1 MIKLF
6 EEFKFDYLYKLFI
19 NSIIEDKIIINGYV
33 CSYDNMAGIIEWG
46 NDTNEFTV
54 YATPYYNE
62 YDELPITVCDN
73 DDEDVF
79 NTVIKLKELK
89 NMEDV
94 EIVKKF
100 YYDTMKHYLT
110 RLPEIISASK
120 YNI

>member
-19 NSIIEDKIIINGYV
+19 NSIIEDNVIINGYV
-33 CSYDNMAGIIEWG
+33 CSYDNMVGIIEWG

-54 YATPYYNE
+54 YTTPYYNE
-62 YDELPITVCDN
+62 YDELAITVCDN
-73 DDEDVF
+73 NDEDVF